1 MAATKT
7 AGQDGAAF
15 RNDADA
21 VALSLVACVAAGRA
35 RGAIAGEAPRNHR
48 FHPGRFALRVQSLYS
63 SHQDQNNN
71 DDQDDPERPAG
82 IVAPAA

>member
-1 MAATKT
+1 MTRSSQDMLPILLLGVCETAA
-7 AGQDGAAF
+7 APEFDWQGAPENNKNGRASPYAVAF
-15 RNDADA
+15 R
-21 VALSLVACVAAGRA
+21 S
-35 RGAIAGEAPRNHR
+35 
-48 FHPGRFALRVQSLYS
+48 SLYS